1 MKVAIVQFAINDAEN
16 KDAKIAR
23 MEGILDTLKGA
34 DLIVLPE
41 LWNVGFFA
49 YDQYLPQSETLDG
62 PTFTSLQKKAREL
75 GAYLF
80 TGSIS
85 ERSGDKCYNT
95 AGLIDREGR
104 LLGTYRKM
112 HLFAAERQHMEPGD
126 MPVVLDTEFG
136 KVGMSICY
144 DIRFPELFRKEVEQG
159 AELLINC
166 AAWPYPRVESWNM
179 LHPVRA
185 MENQCYML
193 SCCCAGASRGSA
205 FIGRSMVIDPWGT
218 VQAAGGNGETVV
230 KSEIFPEQLAGIR
243 ESFTALKDRRIF

>member
-1 MKVAIVQFAINDAEN
+1 MKVAIVQFAINDEES
-16 KDAKIAR
+16 KEQKIAR
-23 MEGILDTLKGA
+23 MEGILDGLKGT
-34 DLIVLPE
+34 DFIVLPE

-49 YDQYLPQSETLDG
+49 YEDYLKQSELLTG
-62 PTFTSLQKKAREL
+62 PTFSCLAKKAKEL
-75 GAYLF
+75 GAYIF
-80 TGSIS
+80 TGSIP
-85 ERSGDKCYNT
+85 ERDNDKCYNT
-95 AGLIDREGR
+95 AGLIDRDGR

-112 HLFAAERQHMEPGD
+112 HLFAAERQYMGGGSQ
-126 MPVVLDTEFG
+126 PVVIDTEFG

-144 DIRFPELFRKEVEQG
+144 DVRFPELFRKEVEMG
-159 AELLINC
+159 AEILVNC

-193 SCCCAGASRGSA
+193 SCCCAGASRGNA

-218 VQAAGGNGETVV
+218 VTAAAGNTETVV

-243 ESFTALKDRRIF
+243 QSFTALKDRRIF